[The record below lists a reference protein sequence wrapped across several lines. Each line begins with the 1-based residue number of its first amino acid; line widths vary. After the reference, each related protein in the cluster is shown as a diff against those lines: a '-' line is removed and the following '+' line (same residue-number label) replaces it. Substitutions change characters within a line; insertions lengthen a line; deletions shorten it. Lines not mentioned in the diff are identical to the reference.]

1 MGFLWDIIQQGQIS
15 NVSRDQSDMMTRVA
29 RLEDEMVRTNRAL
42 MQLVQALEKR
52 FGEDLDGDGRVGR

>member
-15 NVSRDQSDMMTRVA
+15 SVSRDQGDLTARVA
-29 RLEDEMVRTNRAL
+29 RLEDEVVRTNRAL
-42 MQLVQALEKR
+42 MRLIEGLEKR

>member
-15 NVSRDQSDMMTRVA
+15 NVSRDQTDMMTRVA
-29 RLEDEMVRTNRAL
+29 RLEDEVVRTNRAL
-42 MQLVQALEKR
+42 IQLIEALEKR